1 MDGKPETVIDTF
13 IQVAGGVLWHA
24 TGDDVSVEA
33 PTVSAWNGAVGQ
45 GLGTS
50 LPALMAALP
59 DCLPATK
66 ALVAGRWFTTVSCR
80 TSLLGTTKGA

>member
-50 LPALMAALP
+50 LPALMRSASG
-59 DCLPATK
+59 LPAGHQS
-66 ALVAGRWFTTVSCR
+66 LGRRSMVHNGELSHIVAWYN
-80 TSLLGTTKGA
+80 